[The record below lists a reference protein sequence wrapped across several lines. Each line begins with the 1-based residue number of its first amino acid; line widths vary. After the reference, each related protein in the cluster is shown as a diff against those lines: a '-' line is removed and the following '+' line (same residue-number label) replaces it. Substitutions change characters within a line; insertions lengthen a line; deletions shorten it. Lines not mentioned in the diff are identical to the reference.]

1 MRAQRPSLAAA
12 GNPVLALLFLWVLSW
27 GHVTAEIDI
36 ANMTALQK
44 HVSFFDRNKDG
55 IITPSETIEGVVAI
69 GCDFAFARDLAASV
83 HAGLGPKTSPGKI
96 DPVLFPHSNAQ
107 KDAPLPHLSIYINN
121 IYRGMHRSDTG
132 ALDAKGRFVPAK
144 FEEIFSKHAK
154 NRPDALTSLEVKE
167 MILANRD
174 PNDPQSCYPITP
186 RCLRH
191 PPSTPFLW
199 PPHLIPRRPRLRGGK
214 LPLFL
219 DLLVHDWEIDRTVIS
234 ASHDFF
240 GLTGLEEDHAAHLF
254 IHVRDALEVE
264 AVEAVPGDA
273 LVDLFAD
280 GSMLP

>member
-83 HAGLGPKTSPGKI
+83 HAGLGPKTSP
-96 DPVLFPHSNAQ
+96 

-132 ALDAKGRFVPAK
+132 ALDAKGRGAAIK
-144 FEEIFSKHAK
+144 EWGLIYGLASDK
-154 NRPDALTSLEVKE
+154 NGYFHKDSV
-167 MILANRD
+167 
-174 PNDPQSCYPITP
+174 
-186 RCLRH
+186 
-191 PPSTPFLW
+191 
-199 PPHLIPRRPRLRGGK
+199 RG
-214 LPLFL
+214 
-219 DLLVHDWEIDRTVIS
+219 IY
-234 ASHDFF
+234 
-240 GLTGLEEDHAAHLF
+240 
-254 IHVRDALEVE
+254 
-264 AVEAVPGDA
+264 
-273 LVDLFAD
+273 D
-280 GSMLP
+280 GSVFVKLEKERESSQSTVCRSLSFRSSV